1 MFGEQI
7 KKTFMKKIGFLEW
20 AQLHPDDV
28 KTLMAYEEGY
38 CGRVFISPDV
48 HSLHI
53 VWEEIG
59 NPDPTERL
67 WHEIQDYFDL
77 FAETPADFLNS
88 HVFDDAQGPIG
99 WTDDPFR
106 VISDFGKVTP
116 ENIKVIRLAELA

>member
-1 MFGEQI
+1 MFGTNI
-7 KKTFMKKIGFLEW
+7 KRAFMSKIGFLKW

-28 KTLMAYEEGY
+28 KTLLAYEEGY
-38 CGRVFISPDV
+38 SGRVFLSPDV

-59 NPDPTERL
+59 NPDEKL
-67 WHEIQDYFDL
+67 WHEIQDYFGL
-77 FAETPADFLNS
+77 FAETPVEFLNA

-99 WTDDPFR
+99 WTDDVYR

-116 ENIKVIRLAELA
+116 ADVKIVRLAELV